1 MTVNSDTAS
10 TSPDHHPA
18 SILDHF
24 ADLPDP
30 RREQGRVHR
39 LDEIVFVATCA
50 VLCGAESWEQI
61 ADYAHSKIDWLTT
74 FLTLPGGVPSH
85 DTFGRVFGL
94 LDPLAFQRCSY
105 TWMTML
111 MRRQGVTPVAT
122 DPPELRP
129 IAIDGKA
136 QRGSARRTVG
146 RSALHVVSAWAVEN
160 RLTLGQVATNAK
172 SNEITAIPEL
182 LELLD
187 LKGAVVTID
196 AMGCQK
202 EIAAAIVGEGGQ
214 YVLAVKENQPHLS
227 EDIER
232 TFEEVLDRGEP
243 GVDFNECQTEE
254 VRSGRQETPGQP
266 HLQVLGK
273 SRVAAPKARKSSILA
288 TQVLRESGVKDA
300 VALGGR
306 GKVFVPHTQQLNL
319 DYSYPG
325 RSRHHQRSPGPSS
338 PRTEVMS
345 APSPSRV
352 VMAALSVSS
361 RQDCGAGLCRGGLC
375 RRSAH
380 GLADLQEMI
389 QVRPTSGQPHEHAPR
404 AGNHFGGHL
413 DQSGPPRAGETSSQG
428 IALTPRVEE
437 PLAVRL
443 VDRLRRQF
451 GRQAQLG
458 GRGRGLDHRVTQP
471 HQQVQRGC
479 VQVEPEKVRQEPVVA
494 EAVGLQF
501 GLELFV
507 PVLALAPHRV
517 LVVHRMRKDLTA
529 GAVRDH

>member
-85 DTFGRVFGL
+85 DTFRRVFCL
-94 LDPLAFQRCSY
+94 LDPLAFQKCFY
-105 TWMTML
+105 TWMTAL

-160 RLTLGQVATNAK
+160 RLTLGQVATDAT

-254 VRSGRQETPGQP
+254 VRSGRQETRSCCVITAPEGIRDAGLWAGLTAIVMVISQRVVNGAASSETRYFIGSAAGTAEDYLRWVRG
-266 HLQVLGK
+266 HWGIENALHWVLDVCFREDDQRHWAGNSAQNLAWLRKLALCLLKAEKGSKGK
-273 SRVAAPKARKSSILA
+273 SIA
-288 TQVLRESGVKDA
+288 T
-300 VALGGR
+300 
-306 GKVFVPHTQQLNL
+306 
-319 DYSYPG
+319 
-325 RSRHHQRSPGPSS
+325 
-338 PRTEVMS
+338 
-345 APSPSRV
+345 
-352 VMAALSVSS
+352 
-361 RQDCGAGLCRGGLC
+361 
-375 RRSAH
+375 RR
-380 GLADLQEMI
+380 
-389 QVRPTSGQPHEHAPR
+389 
-404 AGNHFGGHL
+404 
-413 DQSGPPRAGETSSQG
+413 
-428 IALTPRVEE
+428 
-437 PLAVRL
+437 
-443 VDRLRRQF
+443 
-451 GRQAQLG
+451 
-458 GRGRGLDHRVTQP
+458 
-471 HQQVQRGC
+471 
-479 VQVEPEKVRQEPVVA
+479 
-494 EAVGLQF
+494 
-501 GLELFV
+501 
-507 PVLALAPHRV
+507 
-517 LVVHRMRKDLTA
+517 LTA
-529 GAVRDH
+529 GWKNDYLLSVLAQIPGKSGA